1 MGRQTYKASCLWIIS
16 TVHLDI
22 RQICKAWMISF
33 LGVWAPVYICSTEL
47 PIAKPKKIGCG
58 NICCLKYK
66 HLKGPS
72 NSGSVRSSAFCKHL
86 LRCISGP
93 EHEQPKGGEGRS
105 QRVVYPNWSKLDMAS
120 PHLRK
125 LNFVGVFQW
134 KSCISYHTIYNQI
147 QFEGRE
153 WHFDCNVNS
162 PSHLR
167 LNLRY

>member
-1 MGRQTYKASCLWIIS
+1 MKNRSRGFIPWKGATFVCFLSNVKARCGWFDSFAQPDLSTVHQIYKANMGRQTYKASCLWIIS

-47 PIAKPKKIGCG
+47 PIAKPKKILCG
-58 NICCLKYK
+58 NSCCLKYK

-93 EHEQPKGGEGRS
+93 QQPKGGKGRS
-105 QRVVYPNWSKLDMAS
+105 QRVVDPKWSKL
-120 PHLRK
+120 L
-125 LNFVGVFQW
+125 FW
-134 KSCISYHTIYNQI
+134 T
-147 QFEGRE
+147 
-153 WHFDCNVNS
+153 
-162 PSHLR
+162 
-167 LNLRY
+167 